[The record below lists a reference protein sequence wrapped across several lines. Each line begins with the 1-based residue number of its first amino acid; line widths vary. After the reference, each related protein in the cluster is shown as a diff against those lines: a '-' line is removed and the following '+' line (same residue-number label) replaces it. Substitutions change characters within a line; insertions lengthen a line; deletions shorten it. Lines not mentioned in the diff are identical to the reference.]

1 MKSEDFLLYP
11 LANEDQPNCPACG
24 KPMAIVLHEA
34 RVIAPTSRRISAP
47 NASGRKDSFVSTN

>member
-11 LANEDQPNCPACG
+11 LANEEQPNCPACG

-34 RVIAPTSRRISAP
+34 KGKSP
-47 NASGRKDSFVSTN
+47 GLLDVSVLRMPADEKIRL

>member
-34 RVIAPTSRRISAP
+34 RVNRPDFSTYQCSECQRTER
-47 NASGRKDSFVSTN
+47 FVCEY

>member
-24 KPMAIVLHEA
+24 KPMAIVL
-34 RVIAPTSRRISAP
+34 RRAGKSLFGICACVP
-47 NASGRKDSFVSTN
+47 GAC